1 MNNNF
6 VKTTDENVAKELSA
20 TLKLV
25 NNQNGVW
32 TFLNDG
38 KMTFSDNNKDK
49 IVFSNKLE
57 L

>member
-1 MNNNF
+1 MNNF

-20 TLKLV
+20 TLKLI

-32 TFLNDG
+32 TFLNNG
-38 KMTFSDNNKDK
+38 KMTFSEKDKNK

>member
-1 MNNNF
+1 MDNKF

-32 TFLNDG
+32 TFLNDAR
-38 KMTFSDNNKDK
+38 MTFSDVNKNK
-49 IVFSNKLE
+49 IVLSNKLE

>member
-1 MNNNF
+1 MNDKF

-20 TLKLV
+20 ILKLV

-32 TFLNDG
+32 TFLNDAR
-38 KMTFSDNNKDK
+38 MTFSDVNKNK
-49 IVFSNKLE
+49 IVLSNKLE